1 MSRAILAAVLLLL
14 TACRDSS
21 REHNAAERSKPLSV
35 DQDVRRQSRDS
46 TRRWFATRFDTA
58 WTLGGDA
65 ADTLLGSPA
74 RMKSVGGL
82 VVMTDPGYRRVLALH
97 AIDGSVAWINTQLT
111 EGLPDRSHLLALA
124 PRGKHTIAVV
134 DERNSRITEL
144 ADDGSTQR
152 VIAFRPQESV
162 DAFCAVGSGLLVN
175 STDSLGPLYTMSPD
189 DRTKTRVPF
198 PFDDGRDLNAVALQ
212 ARMVSNPANT
222 RCVMSLVF
230 GGGLALWDG
239 ARFVLTARYIEEM
252 PLPIPKKHE
261 TTKTTYGDER
271 RGEFTVIHSEQT
283 RLPQDAIE
291 GALDIAV
298 TADRIR
304 VLFLGRTALR
314 GRIVDDYDAHTLAYL
329 GSTVLPFFGQKLTA
343 PSPDMIV
350 ILTERHTYPMLV
362 ALTPHVEVRK

>member
-1 MSRAILAAVLLLL
+1 
-14 TACRDSS
+14 
-21 REHNAAERSKPLSV
+21 
-35 DQDVRRQSRDS
+35 
-46 TRRWFATRFDTA
+46 
-58 WTLGGDA
+58 
-65 ADTLLGSPA
+65 
-74 RMKSVGGL
+74 MKSVGGL